1 MLAFEGTISA
11 QAHYAMGCHQRGDT
25 RNTEF
30 GGFFNQPIHALIG
43 RHAYHHM
50 AQDSTFALNCAVRV
64 YACSNRVTPHLKN
77 AGLVLTAA
85 PIEQGDD
92 RTRL

>member
-1 MLAFEGTISA
+1 
-11 QAHYAMGCHQRGDT
+11 
-25 RNTEF
+25 
-30 GGFFNQPIHALIG
+30 
-43 RHAYHHM
+43 M
-50 AQDSTFALNCAVRV
+50 AKDSTFALNCAVRV